1 MATPCSLVLGT
12 AQLGLP
18 YGIANKTGVPDRAMA
33 TAIVREAWKNGI
45 EEFDTA
51 QAYGNSEFILGKALA
66 ELGLSQKAKIISK
79 LDPNLDHLNAPA
91 MSRSLNQSL
100 QRLGAQS
107 LYGIMLHREE
117 LLSLWH
123 KGLSEILHD
132 LVISGRVK
140 QAGISVYSPD
150 KAIQALNTEG
160 IDMVQLPTNI
170 LDRRFEN
177 AGVFQL
183 ADQKK
188 KQIYIR
194 SVFLQGLLLMD
205 PEEIPISMAF
215 AKPILEKLG
224 SISKY
229 LGITRQEMA
238 LCYIKKNIP
247 NAKVVFGADYPSH
260 VKDNCTCWRRNPPK
274 SLIHLVRDL
283 FAQIDERILNP
294 ALWPK

>member
-1 MATPCSLVLGT
+1 MYSSCPLVLGT

-18 YGIANKTGVPDRAMA
+18 YGIANKAGLPDQAIA
-33 TAIVREAWKNGI
+33 TAIVREAWENGI

-51 QAYGNSEFILGKALA
+51 QAYGRSETVLGKALA
-66 ELGLSQKAKIISK
+66 ELGISQKVKIISK
-79 LDPNLDHLNAPA
+79 FDPTLDHLNTTA
-91 MSRSLNQSL
+91 MSRSLDQSL
-100 QRLGAQS
+100 EELGVPC

-123 KGLSEILHD
+123 KGLSEILYD
-132 LVISGRVK
+132 LVLSGRVK
-140 QAGISVYSPD
+140 QTGASVYSPD

-194 SVFLQGLLLMD
+194 SVFLQGLLLMNPD
-205 PEEIPISMAF
+205 EVPAKMTLP
-215 AKPILEKLG
+215 KPILEKLE
-224 SISKY
+224 SLSKE
-229 LGITRQEMA
+229 LGLTRQEMA
-238 LCYIKKNIP
+238 LGYIRKGMP
-247 NAKVVFGADYPSH
+247 NAKVIFGADIPSH
-260 VKDNCTCWRRNPPK
+260 VRDNCTCWRKNSPQ
-274 SLIHLVRDL
+274 SLIPLGRDL